1 MKDYNKILKATLVV
15 AAVLAGV
22 AGVVCLFME
31 EWLAGVVTLLGAV
44 ACCFELDRLDGWVR
58 MFGGYSD
65 AVEDLEKSLGMCDRL
80 MGVSDNAIKIAD
92 EALGKNKEYLE
103 DMKNLDRLVAF
114 LCKHVDDSVAEEA
127 DRMLMGSGLR
137 LQKKED
143 GWALMCIDRP

>member
-1 MKDYNKILKATLVV
+1 MKDYNKILKATLVI
-15 AAVLAGV
+15 AAIVGGV
-22 AGVVCLFME
+22 AGVVCLCME
-31 EWLAGVVTLLGAV
+31 EWLAGIVTLLGAV
-44 ACCFELDRLDGWVR
+44 TCCFELDRLDGWATTLDR
-58 MFGGYSD
+58 YSE
-65 AVEDLEKSLGMCDRL
+65 AVGDLEKSLEVCDRL

-114 LCKHVDDSVAEEA
+114 LCKNVDDSVAEEA

-143 GWALMCIDRP
+143 GWVLMCIDRP

>member
-44 ACCFELDRLDGWVR
+44 ACCFELDRLDWLTG
-58 MFGGYSD
+58 MMGGYSD

-103 DMKNLDRLVAF
+103 DMKNLDRLVTF
-114 LCKHVDDSVAEEA
+114 LCKNVDDSVAEEA

-143 GWALMCIDRP
+143 GWVLMCIDRT

>member
-22 AGVVCLFME
+22 AGVVCLCMG

-44 ACCFELDRLDGWVR
+44 ACCFELDKLSEWTTTLDR
-58 MFGGYSD
+58 YSE

>member
-15 AAVLAGV
+15 AAVVTAV
-22 AGVVCLFME
+22 AGVVSLFMGV
-31 EWLAGVVTLLGAV
+31 WLAGVIALLGTV
-44 ACCFELDRLDGWVR
+44 LFSCELDKLSEWTTTLDR
-58 MFGGYSD
+58 YSE
-65 AVEDLEKSLGMCDRL
+65 AVEDLEKSLGVCDRL

-114 LCKHVDDSVAEEA
+114 LCKHVDDIVAEEA

-143 GWALMCIDRP
+143 GWVLMCIDRP

>member
-1 MKDYNKILKATLVV
+1 MKDYNKILKATLVI
-15 AAVLAGV
+15 AAVAAGV
-22 AGVVCLFME
+22 AGVVCLCME
-31 EWLAGVVTLLGAV
+31 EWLDGVVTLLGAV
-44 ACCFELDRLDGWVR
+44 ACCFELDRLDGWAKTLDR
-58 MFGGYSD
+58 CSE
-65 AVEDLEKSLGMCDRL
+65 AVGDLEKSLGVCDRL

-114 LCKHVDDSVAEEA
+114 LCKNVDDSVAEEA

-143 GWALMCIDRP
+143 GWVLMCIDRP